1 MFLVIE
7 SVIGEMWPETIAPEE
22 IGGEALAVKVIEAR
36 EALLGVLALDE
47 LA

>member
-1 MFLVIE
+1 MIDALFDLSE
-7 SVIGEMWPETIAPEE
+7 STLFQAYDE